1 MAGGA
6 DADQHHMQHQAA
18 RAGSQQLTT
27 GAYIA
32 WMTLRDHPRLTSA
45 LAIADG
51 PYRIGSIDET
61 RIEAGLLELERLGLA
76 SHRDFRAVGGWHL
89 TRAGLALT

>member
-1 MAGGA
+1 MARGP
-6 DADQHHMQHQAA
+6 DADQDHMQHQASR
-18 RAGSQQLTT
+18 RASQQLST
-27 GAYIA
+27 GAYVA

-51 PYRIGSIDET
+51 PYRIGSVDET

-89 TRAGLALT
+89 TRAGLDLT